1 MIKDINQTD
10 LHRSKP
16 SSSAFNPGIATHIKE
31 LTFTRAND
39 QTSRHQVQ
47 NKVLNENYPN
57 CYACYP

>member
-39 QTSRHQVQ
+39 QTSRHQGAKQ
-47 NKVLNENYPN
+47 GS
-57 CYACYP
+57 